1 MEFDVDN
8 EDVEVDFNEDYD
20 AIIKKIRKIAKMFR
34 TSPTKMDSLRKILRE
49 KYGKEYSIQKDMKV
63 RWNSMLDMLRRFQ
76 NVKDGIKETLQEYS
90 QLDLFPSNQEL
101 DIVENM
107 VDALEIIEISA
118 VALCNRDFDLLDA
131 DVTLNHMLKSLKDDH
146 SDISVKL

>member
-1 MEFDVDN
+1 MEFDADD

-20 AIIKKIRKIAKMFR
+20 EILKKIRKIAKMFR

-49 KYGKEYSIQKDMKV
+49 KYGKEYSLQKDMKV

-90 QLDLFPSNQEL
+90 QLDLFPTN
-101 DIVENM
+101 
-107 VDALEIIEISA
+107 
-118 VALCNRDFDLLDA
+118 
-131 DVTLNHMLKSLKDDH
+131 
-146 SDISVKL
+146 

>member
-1 MEFDVDN
+1 MEFNADD

-20 AIIKKIRKIAKMFR
+20 DILKKIRKIAKMFR

-49 KYGKEYSIQKDMKV
+49 KYGKEYSLQKDMKV

-90 QLDLFPSNQEL
+90 QLDLFPTN
-101 DIVENM
+101 
-107 VDALEIIEISA
+107 
-118 VALCNRDFDLLDA
+118 
-131 DVTLNHMLKSLKDDH
+131 
-146 SDISVKL
+146 

>member
-1 MEFDVDN
+1 MEFDVDDN
-8 EDVEVDFNEDYD
+8 EIEVEVAEDYD

-34 TSPTKMDSLRKILRE
+34 NSPTKMDSLRKILRE

-90 QLDLFPSNQEL
+90 QLDLFPTN
-101 DIVENM
+101 
-107 VDALEIIEISA
+107 
-118 VALCNRDFDLLDA
+118 
-131 DVTLNHMLKSLKDDH
+131 
-146 SDISVKL
+146 

>member
-90 QLDLFPSNQEL
+90 QLDLFPT
-101 DIVENM
+101 D
-107 VDALEIIEISA
+107 
-118 VALCNRDFDLLDA
+118 
-131 DVTLNHMLKSLKDDH
+131 
-146 SDISVKL
+146 

>member
-1 MEFDVDN
+1 MEFDADD

-20 AIIKKIRKIAKMFR
+20 EILKKIRKIAKMFR

-49 KYGKEYSIQKDMKV
+49 KYGKEYSLQKDMKV

-90 QLDLFPSNQEL
+90 QLDLFPT
-101 DIVENM
+101 D
-107 VDALEIIEISA
+107 
-118 VALCNRDFDLLDA
+118 
-131 DVTLNHMLKSLKDDH
+131 
-146 SDISVKL
+146 